1 MVSTG
6 ADAAPLLKPP
16 KCKKPPGFQGDLQN
30 VDLALTRFCARHTQV
45 FLSGSNHLERLDNLV
60 AGAGFEPAAF
70 RL

>member
-6 ADAAPLLKPP
+6 ADAAPLLNPP

-30 VDLALTRFCARHTQV
+30 VDLALTRFCAGHTQV
-45 FLSGSNHLERLDNLV
+45 FLSDSNRLYWLGILV
-60 AGAGFEPAAF
+60 AGVGFEPTTF